1 MCSSKR
7 CGEPRSRR
15 RLPFVRGPRA
25 AVLAAAV
32 ALGLVATGLPAQ
44 DVSDVERNQASR
56 MLSILQDR
64 LTRYYYDSTFGV
76 RDLVR
81 LAWRAQAAIDT
92 ATSSGTLLGALA
104 QFMQD
109 LNDSHTR
116 FIPPMLTTEVDYGF
130 AWKAIGE
137 DCFITTVLKGSDAE
151 AQGLKVGD
159 RLLAMDGIK
168 PTRDNSSTLFYV
180 YHLLSPRPGLRVL
193 VEGMDGTKRSTL
205 ITAKVTRHPQYLSV
219 NNLEHMRYV
228 RDFLGGS
235 GRLEHRFVTR
245 DSVALWTF
253 TNFGYKDGRIDKH
266 MNDARKYP
274 WLIIDLRGNGG
285 GAVEAITR
293 LLGHFFAESHEV
305 MEQHFRD
312 STVKHTVEPRGKGG
326 PYAGQIIV
334 LTDAQSASASE
345 ITARVL
351 QQHRGATVVG
361 DRTMG
366 AVVASRYFPLADEAS
381 GISVFFGAT
390 ISGFDILMT
399 DGTRLEG
406 VGVTPNVA
414 ALPTGRDLAAGTDP
428 VMQFALEL
436 AGVRVTAVEAAKI
449 WK

>member
-1 MCSSKR
+1 MRSK
-7 CGEPRSRR
+7 PRSV
-15 RLPFVRGPRA
+15 LPRYCPTIPAFRCPRA
-25 AVLAAAV
+25 GVL
-32 ALGLVATGLPAQ
+32 GVATALVLLAPRLPAQ
-44 DVSDVERNQASR
+44 GVSGVERGQASR
-56 MLSILQDR
+56 MLGILQGH
-64 LTRYYYDSTFGV
+64 LERYYYDSTFGG
-76 RDLVR
+76 RDLDR

-92 ATSSGTLLGALA
+92 ASSSGSLLGALA

-130 AWKAIGE
+130 GWKAIGD
-137 DCFITTVLKGSDAE
+137 DCFVTLVEKGSDAE

-159 RLLAMDGIK
+159 KLLAMDGIR
-168 PTRDNSSTLFYV
+168 PTRDNSGTLFYV
-180 YHLLSPRPGLRVL
+180 YNLLSPRPGLRVL
-193 VEGMDGTKRSTL
+193 VEGTDSVKRSSL
-205 ITAKVTRHPQYLSV
+205 ITAKVTRHPQYLNV
-219 NNLEHMRYV
+219 NNLEHRRYL

-253 TNFGYKDGRIDKH
+253 TSFGFKDGQIDKH

-274 WLIIDLRGNGG
+274 WLILDLRGNGG
-285 GAVEAITR
+285 GAIEAITR

-305 MEQHFRD
+305 MEQRFRD

-326 PYAGQIIV
+326 PYAGQIVV
-334 LTDAQSASASE
+334 LTDAESASASE

-351 QQHRGATVVG
+351 QKHRGATVVG

-366 AVVASRYFPLADEAS
+366 AVVASRYFSLADEAS
-381 GISVFFGAT
+381 GITVLFGAT

-399 DGTRLEG
+399 DGARLEG

-414 ALPTGRDLAAGTDP
+414 ALPTGRDLAAGSDP
-428 VMQFALEL
+428 VMQFALEW
-436 AGVRVTAVEAAKI
+436 AGVRVTALEAAKI